1 MSIEK
6 TSNQIILTNKNTK
19 IFLIIAGLFSILVGI
34 FLLVKLSTTE
44 LFFQFLLIGTS
55 LIILGVICLISA
67 EKKLIVLNKSDKSI
81 TFSSQ
86 KIFTKFSKTYQMKEV
101 KEVLLIKSFYKD
113 FSEYGPYF
121 VCEYKLIFILRNQ
134 EKLPLEVNYF
144 HLGFIILNK
153 TSFVNTNKEKLINCK
168 ELVDSIGV
176 PLIISET
183 FGDQAGV
190 ELTNKDKLHISMF
203 LNKNN
208 I

>member
-1 MSIEK
+1 MVR
-6 TSNQIILTNKNTK
+6 IL
-19 IFLIIAGLFSILVGI
+19 F
-34 FLLVKLSTTE
+34 
-44 LFFQFLLIGTS
+44 
-55 LIILGVICLISA
+55 
-67 EKKLIVLNKSDKSI
+67 
-81 TFSSQ
+81 
-86 KIFTKFSKTYQMKEV
+86 
-101 KEVLLIKSFYKD
+101 
-113 FSEYGPYF
+113 
-121 VCEYKLIFILRNQ
+121 CEYKLIFILRNQ